1 MDISKGTLVK
11 LVKAA
16 RTADRMAEDV
26 RALLI
31 DNGSRTVPDEIAGFL
46 KDVLFEISGEK
57 LDPKQDFERDSMTMA
72 LVRSKLADRDV
83 ADEIN
88 RMSEYRKFEGACT
101 LDLLM
106 ENVVLKNGGYCP
118 ATGYVPPREVDET
131 PEGEWL

>member
-1 MDISKGTLVK
+1 MEISMGTLAK

-88 RMSEYRKFEGACT
+88 RMSEYRKFEVCT
-101 LDLLM
+101 WGLPI
-106 ENVVLKNGGYCP
+106 ENMVLKNGGYCP
-118 ATGYVPPREVDET
+118 ATGYVPPREVEET
-131 PEGEWL
+131 PEGEWR